1 MRVHLIVGDSAVRMA
16 RGASFLVFDTSI
28 SALIGIIAF
37 AFVTRLITK
46 TEMGIMAVL
55 LMVTSTCQLACT
67 LGLPNAATKFISES
81 LGKDDLDSAA
91 GVTNQV
97 LRINLLMSF
106 TISLLC
112 FVLAEYLSEFLFGSI
127 QYTNIIQLL
136 SVNIFFASLLPGLTG
151 VLLGLKRL
159 REIGLFGVISFLIQ
173 QTFVVT
179 FLFLG
184 VGLIGIVSGWLIA
197 NAFNC
202 VVFLWTINHTI
213 AFWHTKSYDLKILLR
228 YSWPLYPVAFV
239 SLLDNWFDRVLLLGY
254 SLSELGVYN
263 VAFKAFGYLY
273 AIPIA
278 IADGFFP
285 HFSELKSREGLNKLS
300 TTLRSTSRYLTL
312 VATPLSLGLAS
323 IATQLLSLFA
333 GRAYESAGEP
343 LIILCIAAAVSVFG
357 LMLGKV
363 LLILEETKI
372 YASIVFCTILAGLFL
387 GILTVPILGPIGAS
401 IARALA
407 LILTFVCLYV
417 VTARK
422 IDLQVDLNALWKSWV
437 AGLVMVGALI
447 ISQIILD
454 NRYYVVIH
462 IIIGAI
468 VYLSMLRIFRAI
480 VDKDIEFVRRFLGVR
495 IGTPIS
501 KILKMWLVA

>member
-1 MRVHLIVGDSAVRMA
+1 
-16 RGASFLVFDTSI
+16 
-28 SALIGIIAF
+28 
-37 AFVTRLITK
+37 
-46 TEMGIMAVL
+46 
-55 LMVTSTCQLACT
+55 
-67 LGLPNAATKFISES
+67 
-81 LGKDDLDSAA
+81 
-91 GVTNQV
+91 
-97 LRINLLMSF
+97 
-106 TISLLC
+106 C
-112 FVLAEYLSEFLFGSI
+112 FVLSEHLSKLLFGSI
-127 QYTNIIQLL
+127 QYTNTIQLL

-159 REIGLFGVISFLIQ
+159 REIGLFGVISFLVQ
-173 QTFVVT
+173 QIFVVI
-179 FLFLG
+179 FLLLG
-184 VGLIGIVSGWLIA
+184 IGLIGIVLGWLIA

-202 VVFLWTINHTI
+202 AVFLLTINKTI
-213 AFWHTKSYDLKILLR
+213 EFCHTKSYDLKILLR

-254 SLSELGVYN
+254 SLSELGSYN

-278 IADGFFP
+278 ISDGFFP

-300 TTLRSTSRYLTL
+300 TTLRLTSRYLTL

-323 IATQLLSLFA
+323 IATPLISLFA
-333 GRAYESAGEP
+333 GRTYESAGEP
-343 LIILCIAAAVSVFG
+343 LIILCIAAAISVFG

-372 YASIVFCTILAGLFL
+372 YASIVFFTILAGLFL
-387 GILTVPILGPIGAS
+387 GILIVPILGPIGAS
-401 IARALA
+401 IARSLT

-422 IDLQVDLNALWKSWV
+422 IDLQIDVDAVWKSWV

-447 ISQIILD
+447 VSQNILSD
-454 NRYYVVIH
+454 RFYVLIH

-468 VYLSMLRIFRAI
+468 VYLSMLRILRAV
-480 VDKDIEFVRRFLGVR
+480 VDKDVDFVRRFLGVR

-501 KILKMWLVA
+501 KILKMCLIT

>member
-1 MRVHLIVGDSAVRMA
+1 MKVYLIVSDSAVRMA
-16 RGASFLVFDTSI
+16 RGASFLVFDTSL
-28 SALIGIIAF
+28 SAFIGIIAF
-37 AFVTRLITK
+37 AFITRLITK

-81 LGKDDLDSAA
+81 LGKNDHDSAA
-91 GVTNQV
+91 GITSRV
-97 LRINLLMSF
+97 LKINLLMSF
-106 TISLLC
+106 MISLLC
-112 FVLAEYLSEFLFGSI
+112 LILADYLSELLFGSI
-127 QYTNIIQLL
+127 QYSNIIQIL

-159 REIGLFGVISFLIQ
+159 REVGLFGVISFLIQ

-179 FLFLG
+179 FLLLG
-184 VGLIGIVSGWLIA
+184 IGLIGIVLGWLIA

-202 VVFLWTINHTI
+202 AVFFLTINQTI
-213 AFWHTKSYDLKILLR
+213 PFWHTKSYELKILLR

-254 SLSELGVYN
+254 SLSELGAYN

-278 IADGFFP
+278 ISDGFFP
-285 HFSELKSREGLNKLS
+285 HFSELKSREGLSKLS

-323 IATQLLSLFA
+323 IATPLISIFA
-333 GRAYESAGEP
+333 STAYESAGEP
-343 LIILCIAAAVSVFG
+343 LVILCIASAVSVFG

-363 LLILEETKI
+363 LLILEETRI
-372 YASIVFCTILAGLFL
+372 YASIIFFTILAGLFI
-387 GILTVPILGPIGAS
+387 GIIIVPILGIIGAS
-401 IARALA
+401 IARALT
-407 LILTFVCLYV
+407 LMLTFVCLYI

-422 IDLQVDLNALWKSWV
+422 IDLKVDIDALWKSWI
-437 AGLVMVGALI
+437 AGLVMVGVLI
-447 ISQIILD
+447 AGQTILTS
-454 NRYYVVIH
+454 RFHVFIH

-468 VYLSMLRIFRAI
+468 VYLSMLRILRAV
-480 VDKDIEFVRRFLGVR
+480 VDKDIDFVRRFLGIK

-501 KILKMWLVA
+501 KILKIWLVA